1 MLECPITIV
10 GHPFSS
16 VGMSEQMRSGGSAR
30 RSVGI
35 SPAVFDIYRYAA
47 RSDERHVKLV
57 HGSEIDQIPE
67 GGIRIFHLNGN
78 EVDDAIDK
86 IRNFGD
92 FFKKGYN
99 VIVPEWELP
108 NYPSVWTKKFRN
120 YNEVWAI
127 SHLVERGIRKK
138 RKKTK
143 YVGNR
148 VE

>member
-16 VGMSEQMRSGGSAR
+16 VGMGEQMRSSVSAM

-47 RSDERHVKLV
+47 RSDDRHVKLV

-99 VIVPEWELP
+99 VNVPARSEEHTSELQSLMRRSYDVFCLK
-108 NYPSVWTKKFRN
+108 N
-120 YNEVWAI
+120 
-127 SHLVERGIRKK
+127 
-138 RKKTK
+138 KKT
-143 YVGNR
+143 N
-148 VE
+148 